1 MPATSPLETDARRHG
16 AMRQMVVWSVPAALV
31 VALAV
36 ALVAG
41 LLVGATAGWS
51 ALLGGVLSLLVFAA
65 GLLAIRA
72 VLAGPAA
79 LSMAGAFAVLVAQ
92 LVLTAVVLAVVFSQG
107 WADVVPLAV
116 GFLLAGLVF
125 QVGVIVGYLRS
136 RQLVA
141 PGSPVDTRDGGQP

>member
-1 MPATSPLETDARRHG
+1 MPATSLLETNPWRRG
-16 AMRQMVVWSVPAALV
+16 AMRQMVVWSVPSSLV
-31 VALAV
+31 VALTA

-41 LLVGATAGWS
+41 LLAGGSAGWS

-92 LVLTAVVLAVVFSQG
+92 LVLTAVVLAVVLSQG

-125 QVGVIVGYLRS
+125 QAGIVVGYLRS

-141 PGSPVDTRDGGQP
+141 PESPVDTGQGGRR